1 MKIILKQDIKKV
13 GQVGD
18 VVEVSDGFARN
29 FLIPQGKAI
38 SFTMANFKQ
47 IEYLKKKE
55 AEKKE
60 GELKEVK
67 ELAEK
72 INNISLEIKV
82 KAGEE
87 GKLFGSVTS
96 KDIVETLF
104 EKHGIELDKKKLLY
118 LEESKNYGQNRHLL
132 QLRLLL
138 EKHGIELDKK
148 KLNLKESLKKLGI
161 HTVPVNL
168 HKDITPQIK
177 VSLISDSESE
187 QVQET
192 EEIKEK

>member
-1 MKIILKQDIKKV
+1 MKIILKENIEKI

-18 VVEVSDGFARN
+18 VVEVSNGFGRN

-38 SFTMANFKQ
+38 SFTTGNFRQ
-47 IEYLKKKE
+47 IEYLKKQE
-55 AEKKE
+55 TEKKE
-60 GELKEVK
+60 GQLTEAK

-96 KDIVETLF
+96 KDIVKTLF
-104 EKHGIELDKKKLLY
+104 EE
-118 LEESKNYGQNRHLL
+118 
-132 QLRLLL
+132 
-138 EKHGIELDKK
+138 HGIELDKK

-161 HTVPVNL
+161 HTIPINL
-168 HKDITPQIK
+168 YKDITPQIK
-177 VSLISDSESE
+177 VNWISDTLSEH
-187 QVQET
+187 ET
-192 EEIKEK
+192 KDTEKE

>member
-1 MKIILKQDIKKV
+1 MKIILKRSIEKI

-38 SFTMANFKQ
+38 SFTVGNFKQ
-47 IEYLKKKE
+47 IEHLKKQE
-55 AEKKE
+55 TEQRE

-67 ELAEK
+67 EFAEK

-96 KDIVETLF
+96 KDIIEALLK
-104 EKHGIELDKKKLLY
+104 EHGIELDKRK
-118 LEESKNYGQNRHLL
+118 
-132 QLRLLL
+132 
-138 EKHGIELDKK
+138 I
-148 KLNLKESLKKLGI
+148 NLKESLKKLGV

-168 HKDITPQIK
+168 YKDITPQIK
-177 VSLISDSESE
+177 VNLISDSASE
-187 QVQET
+187 QET
-192 EEIKEK
+192 EEVKEK

>member
-1 MKIILKQDIKKV
+1 MKIILKQNVEKI

-29 FLIPQGKAI
+29 FLIPRGKAI
-38 SFTMANFKQ
+38 SFTAGNFKQ
-47 IEYLKKKE
+47 IEYLKKRE
-55 AEKKE
+55 IEQRE

-96 KDIVETLF
+96 KDIVGTLLK
-104 EKHGIELDKKKLLY
+104 E
-118 LEESKNYGQNRHLL
+118 
-132 QLRLLL
+132 
-138 EKHGIELDKK
+138 HGIELDKK
-148 KLNLKESLKKLGI
+148 KLNLKESLKKLGVHI
-161 HTVPVNL
+161 VPVNL
-168 HKDITPQIK
+168 YKDIAPEIK
-177 VSLISDSESE
+177 INLISDSASE
-187 QVQET
+187 QGTKDT
-192 EEIKEK
+192 EKE

>member
-1 MKIILKQDIKKV
+1 MKIILKQNIEKI

-18 VVEVSDGFARN
+18 VVEVSNGFARN

-38 SFTMANFKQ
+38 SFTMGNFRQ
-47 IEYLKKKE
+47 IEYLKKRE
-55 AEKKE
+55 TEKKE

-87 GKLFGSVTS
+87 GKLFGSVTN
-96 KDIVETLF
+96 KDIVKTLF
-104 EKHGIELDKKKLLY
+104 KE
-118 LEESKNYGQNRHLL
+118 
-132 QLRLLL
+132 
-138 EKHGIELDKK
+138 HGIELDKK

-161 HTVPVNL
+161 HTIPVNL
-168 HKDITPQIK
+168 YKDVTPQIK
-177 VSLISDSESE
+177 VNLISDSLSE
-187 QVQET
+187 QET
-192 EEIKEK
+192 KETKKE

>member
-1 MKIILKQDIKKV
+1 MKIILKQNMEKI

-38 SFTMANFKQ
+38 SFTVSNFKQ
-47 IEYLKKKE
+47 IEYLKKQE
-55 AEKKE
+55 AEQRE

-96 KDIVETLF
+96 KDI
-104 EKHGIELDKKKLLY
+104 IEALLK
-118 LEESKNYGQNRHLL
+118 E
-132 QLRLLL
+132 
-138 EKHGIELDKK
+138 HGIELDKK

-161 HTVPVNL
+161 HAVPVNL
-168 HKDITPQIK
+168 YKDVTPQIK
-177 VSLISDSESE
+177 VNLISDSLSE
-187 QVQET
+187 KET
-192 EEIKEK
+192 EDTKKE

>member
-1 MKIILKQDIKKV
+1 MKIILKQNIEKI

-29 FLIPQGKAI
+29 FLITQGKATP
-38 SFTMANFKQ
+38 FTVGNFKQ
-47 IEYLKKKE
+47 IEYLKKRE
-55 AEKKE
+55 AEQIE

-96 KDIVETLF
+96 KDIVEA
-104 EKHGIELDKKKLLY
+104 LLK
-118 LEESKNYGQNRHLL
+118 E
-132 QLRLLL
+132 
-138 EKHGIELDKK
+138 HGIELDKK
-148 KLNLKESLKKLGI
+148 KLNLKESLKKLGV
-161 HTVPVNL
+161 HTVPVSL
-168 HKDITPQIK
+168 YKDITPQIK
-177 VSLISDSESE
+177 VNLVSDLPSE
-187 QVQET
+187 QKT
-192 EEIKEK
+192 EETKKE

>member
-1 MKIILKQDIKKV
+1 MKIILKQNVEKI

-29 FLIPQGKAI
+29 FLIPRGKAI
-38 SFTMANFKQ
+38 SFTAGNFKQ
-47 IEYLKKKE
+47 IEYLKKRE
-55 AEKKE
+55 IEQRE

-96 KDIVETLF
+96 KDIVETLLK
-104 EKHGIELDKKKLLY
+104 E
-118 LEESKNYGQNRHLL
+118 
-132 QLRLLL
+132 
-138 EKHGIELDKK
+138 HGIELDKK
-148 KLNLKESLKKLGI
+148 KLNLKESLKKLGVHI
-161 HTVPVNL
+161 VPVNL
-168 HKDITPQIK
+168 YKDITPEIK
-177 VSLISDSESE
+177 VNLISDSASE
-187 QVQET
+187 QET
-192 EEIKEK
+192 KDTEKE

>member
-1 MKIILKQDIKKV
+1 MKIILKQNIERI
-13 GQVGD
+13 GHVGD

-38 SFTMANFKQ
+38 SFTVGNFKQ
-47 IEYLKKKE
+47 IEYLKKQE
-55 AEKKE
+55 AEQRE
-60 GELKEVK
+60 GELKEVR

-96 KDIVETLF
+96 KDIVEA
-104 EKHGIELDKKKLLY
+104 LLK
-118 LEESKNYGQNRHLL
+118 EHEIK
-132 QLRLLL
+132 
-138 EKHGIELDKK
+138 LDKK
-148 KLNLKESLKKLGI
+148 KLNLKESLKKLGV
-161 HTVPVNL
+161 HAVPVNL

-177 VSLISDSESE
+177 VNLISDSTSE
-187 QVQET
+187 QKT
-192 EEIKEK
+192 EETKKE

>member
-1 MKIILKQDIKKV
+1 MKIILKQNMGKI

-18 VVEVSDGFARN
+18 VAEVSDGFARN

-38 SFTMANFKQ
+38 LFTVGNFKQ
-47 IEYLKKKE
+47 IEYLKKQE
-55 AEKKE
+55 AEQRE

-96 KDIVETLF
+96 KDIVEIILK
-104 EKHGIELDKKKLLY
+104 E
-118 LEESKNYGQNRHLL
+118 
-132 QLRLLL
+132 
-138 EKHGIELDKK
+138 HGIELDKK
-148 KLNLKESLKKLGI
+148 KLNLKESLKKLGV
-161 HTVPVNL
+161 HVVPVNL
-168 HKDITPQIK
+168 YKDITSQVKIN
-177 VSLISDSESE
+177 LISDSTSE
-187 QVQET
+187 QET
-192 EEIKEK
+192 KDTKKE

>member
-1 MKIILKQDIKKV
+1 MKIILKQNVEKI
-13 GQVGD
+13 GQVGE

-38 SFTMANFKQ
+38 SFTAGNFKQ

-55 AEKKE
+55 VEQRE

-67 ELAEK
+67 ELAAK

-96 KDIVETLF
+96 KDIVETLLK
-104 EKHGIELDKKKLLY
+104 E
-118 LEESKNYGQNRHLL
+118 
-132 QLRLLL
+132 
-138 EKHGIELDKK
+138 HGIELDKK
-148 KLNLKESLKKLGI
+148 KLNLKESLKKLGVHI
-161 HTVPVNL
+161 VPINL
-168 HKDITPQIK
+168 YKDVTPQIK
-177 VSLISDSESE
+177 VILISDSASE
-187 QVQET
+187 QKT
-192 EEIKEK
+192 ENTKTE

>member
-1 MKIILKQDIKKV
+1 MKIILKQNIEKI

-29 FLIPQGKAI
+29 FLIPQDKAI
-38 SFTMANFKQ
+38 SFTIGNFKQ
-47 IEYLKKKE
+47 IEYLKKQE
-55 AEKKE
+55 AEQRE

-72 INNISLEIKV
+72 INNTSLEIKV

-96 KDIVETLF
+96 KDIVETLLK
-104 EKHGIELDKKKLLY
+104 EHGIELDKKK
-118 LEESKNYGQNRHLL
+118 
-132 QLRLLL
+132 
-138 EKHGIELDKK
+138 I
-148 KLNLKESLKKLGI
+148 NLKESLKKLGA

-168 HKDITPQIK
+168 YKDITPQIK
-177 VSLISDSESE
+177 VNLISDSASE
-187 QVQET
+187 Q
-192 EEIKEK
+192 EIEDIKKE

>member
-1 MKIILKQDIKKV
+1 MKIILKRSIEKI

-38 SFTMANFKQ
+38 SFTVGNFKQ
-47 IEYLKKKE
+47 IEYLKKQE
-55 AEKKE
+55 TEQRE

-67 ELAEK
+67 EFAEK

-96 KDIVETLF
+96 KDIVETLLK
-104 EKHGIELDKKKLLY
+104 EHGIELDKRK
-118 LEESKNYGQNRHLL
+118 
-132 QLRLLL
+132 
-138 EKHGIELDKK
+138 I
-148 KLNLKESLKKLGI
+148 NLKESLKKLGV

-168 HKDITPQIK
+168 YKDITPQIK
-177 VSLISDSESE
+177 VNLISDSASE
-187 QVQET
+187 QET
-192 EEIKEK
+192 EEVKEK

>member
-1 MKIILKQDIKKV
+1 MKIILKQNIEKI

-29 FLIPQGKAI
+29 FLLLQGKAI
-38 SFTMANFKQ
+38 SFTIGNFKQ
-47 IEYLKKKE
+47 IEYLKKRE
-55 AEKKE
+55 IEQKE

-67 ELAEK
+67 ELAER

-82 KAGEE
+82 KAGKE

-96 KDIVETLF
+96 KDIIETLLK
-104 EKHGIELDKKKLLY
+104 EHGIELDRKK
-118 LEESKNYGQNRHLL
+118 
-132 QLRLLL
+132 
-138 EKHGIELDKK
+138 I
-148 KLNLKESLKKLGI
+148 NLKESLKKLGV

-177 VSLISDSESE
+177 VNLITDSASE
-187 QVQET
+187 QEIEET
-192 EEIKEK
+192 KKE

>member
-1 MKIILKQDIKKV
+1 MKIILKQNVEKI

-29 FLIPQGKAI
+29 FLIPRGKAI
-38 SFTMANFKQ
+38 SFTTGNFKQ
-47 IEYLKKKE
+47 IEYLKKRE
-55 AEKKE
+55 IEQRE

-96 KDIVETLF
+96 KDIVETLLK
-104 EKHGIELDKKKLLY
+104 E
-118 LEESKNYGQNRHLL
+118 
-132 QLRLLL
+132 
-138 EKHGIELDKK
+138 HGIELDKK
-148 KLNLKESLKKLGI
+148 KLNLKESLKKLGVHI
-161 HTVPVNL
+161 VPVNL
-168 HKDITPQIK
+168 YKDIAPEIK
-177 VSLISDSESE
+177 VNLISDSASE
-187 QVQET
+187 QET
-192 EEIKEK
+192 KDTEKE

>member
-1 MKIILKQDIKKV
+1 MKIILKRSIEKI

-38 SFTMANFKQ
+38 SFTVGNFKQ
-47 IEYLKKKE
+47 IEYLKKQE
-55 AEKKE
+55 TEQRE

-67 ELAEK
+67 EFAEK

-96 KDIVETLF
+96 KDIVKTLLK
-104 EKHGIELDKKKLLY
+104 EHGIELDKRK
-118 LEESKNYGQNRHLL
+118 
-132 QLRLLL
+132 
-138 EKHGIELDKK
+138 I
-148 KLNLKESLKKLGI
+148 NLKESLKKLGV
-161 HTVPVNL
+161 HAVSVNL
-168 HKDITPQIK
+168 YKDITPQIK
-177 VSLISDSESE
+177 VNLISDSASE
-187 QVQET
+187 QET

>member
-1 MKIILKQDIKKV
+1 MKIILKQNLEKI

-29 FLIPQGKAI
+29 FLIPRGKAI
-38 SFTMANFKQ
+38 SFTAGNFKQ
-47 IEYLKKKE
+47 IEYLKKRE
-55 AEKKE
+55 IEQRE

-96 KDIVETLF
+96 KDIVETLLK
-104 EKHGIELDKKKLLY
+104 E
-118 LEESKNYGQNRHLL
+118 
-132 QLRLLL
+132 
-138 EKHGIELDKK
+138 HGIELDKK
-148 KLNLKESLKKLGI
+148 KLNLKESLKKLGVHI
-161 HTVPVNL
+161 VPVNL
-168 HKDITPQIK
+168 YKDIAPEIK
-177 VSLISDSESE
+177 VNLISDSASE
-187 QVQET
+187 QET
-192 EEIKEK
+192 EATKKE

>member
-38 SFTMANFKQ
+38 SFTMANLKQ

-104 EKHGIELDKKKLLY
+104 EKHGIELDKKKL
-118 LEESKNYGQNRHLL
+118 
-132 QLRLLL
+132 
-138 EKHGIELDKK
+138 
-148 KLNLKESLKKLGI
+148 NLKESLKKLGI

-177 VSLISDSESE
+177 VSLVSDSESE
-187 QVQET
+187 QET